1 MASSHRPS
9 DLTCFIFLQD
19 KERGGLARNYDAS
32 HSGGLNSGR
41 DGHRQ
46 R

>member
-1 MASSHRPS
+1 M
-9 DLTCFIFLQD
+9 LQD
-19 KERGGLARNYDAS
+19 KEQHESFARNYDAS

-41 DGHRQ
+41 DRDRQ